1 MHAAPTHRFK
11 AWNSWQSLFVVAG
24 AVALFSAF
32 FLLAD
37 DPKTKAISLMGFT
50 AAALLGWGAYQLG
63 RVHITID
70 PDAISITDRKGETRY
85 PFIQATGFAFTH
97 RLSGLPR
104 RAHNVS
110 FSLTG
115 HGYGLYFGTGV
126 GILVSKKTCDAIAAL
141 VIPLASPHILRH
153 ALATFK
159 SGQPVAFG
167 SLTVNREG
175 LSYKGFIPEIT
186 KKGLTYPTDAL
197 NWSAFKGL
205 ARSQDGFQLEIYQ
218 TQGSQPWKRIPTVHI
233 QNVGILESFLSE
245 VATELRSARGYH
257 PVEQEWE
264 QEGHCYLRIRVH
276 PNQIQNEEELQL
288 RSADGG
294 TYTVKLPR
302 SIQNDNLLRLR
313 SAYKNG
319 VGDILVMVQ
328 FA

>member
-1 MHAAPTHRFK
+1 MHAAQTHRFK

-37 DPKTKAISLMGFT
+37 EPKTKAISLLGFSL
-50 AAALLGWGAYQLG
+50 AASIGWAAFQLG

-70 PDAISITDRKGETRY
+70 PEAISIRDRKGETRY
-85 PFIQATGFAFTH
+85 PFLQATGFSFTH

-110 FSLTG
+110 FSLSG
-115 HGYGLYFGTGV
+115 QGWGLYFGTGM

-141 VIPLASPHILRH
+141 VIPLASPHVLRH

-159 SGQPVAFG
+159 AGQSVAFG
-167 SLTVNREG
+167 SLTATREG
-175 LSYKGFIPEIT
+175 LSYKGLVPEFT
-186 KKGLTYPTDAL
+186 KKGLVNPTDAL
-197 NWSAFKGL
+197 SWPAFKGI
-205 ARSQDGFQLEIYQ
+205 ARSQDGFQLEIHQ
-218 TQGSQPWKRIPTVHI
+218 MQGPQPWKRIPTVHI
-233 QNVGILESFLSE
+233 HNLGILEPFLAE
-245 VATELRSARGYH
+245 VTAQLRNTRGLH

-264 QEGHCYLRIRVH
+264 QEGHCYLRVRVRAD
-276 PNQIQNEEELQL
+276 QVQNEAELQL

-294 TYTVKLPR
+294 TYALKLPR
-302 SIQNDNLLRLR
+302 TLQNDTLLRMR

-319 VGDILVMVQ
+319 AGDVLVQVQ
-328 FA
+328 ID